1 MQVCPPRAVRAYAVT
16 SPGALGEDK
25 EEGVLCGNSVRLRQ
39 APSRHPDPSQCAATS
54 GLLRGARD

>member
-1 MQVCPPRAVRAYAVT
+1 MT